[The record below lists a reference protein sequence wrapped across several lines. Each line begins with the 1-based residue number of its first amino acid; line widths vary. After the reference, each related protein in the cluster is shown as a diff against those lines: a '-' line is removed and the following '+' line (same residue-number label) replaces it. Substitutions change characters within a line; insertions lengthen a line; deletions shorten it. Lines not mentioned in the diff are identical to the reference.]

1 MFTKY
6 ILSPL
11 TIVYFLIIF
20 TYSLKILISGEWPNG
35 ILAKISLIFS
45 FVAIL
50 TYLFWT
56 PLIKGRDWRFKS
68 IIWGAI
74 LFQSIML
81 ALAIYIRVSEYGL
94 YRE

>member
-1 MFTKY
+1 
-6 ILSPL
+6 
-11 TIVYFLIIF
+11 
-20 TYSLKILISGEWPNG
+20 
-35 ILAKISLIFS
+35 
-45 FVAIL
+45 L

-81 ALAIYIRVSEYGL
+81 ALAIYIRVSEYGFTENRYYIAIFGIWL
-94 YRE
+94 ISMSIYFISGKREASYKWLFVTLTPYV